1 MKRLQEETMCK
12 MAVLGRG
19 SMKDRQKVRAL
30 RAAPHTHYYSSLF
43 PSSLGVRF
51 FYYYFSFI
59 FLSPPARL
67 FPSESNYRADN
78 FAGTSAFPRGIS
90 SPSSSPDLSSLRPA
104 SRKESAAF
112 FPSPS
117 RMRDV
122 PRLICLAIVDSRYF
136 NFNGIVNFFLSL
148 LFLNLARSPID
159 LHPVLLF
166 YRL

>member
-1 MKRLQEETMCK
+1 MQDGSPRKRLDEGPAKGTSTPRCTPYPLLLLFIPL
-12 MAVLGRG
+12 VLGR
-19 SMKDRQKVRAL
+19 
-30 RAAPHTHYYSSLF
+30 P
-43 PSSLGVRF
+43 F
-51 FYYYFSFI
+51 FFFNYFSFI

-90 SPSSSPDLSSLRPA
+90 SPSSSPDLSSLRPE